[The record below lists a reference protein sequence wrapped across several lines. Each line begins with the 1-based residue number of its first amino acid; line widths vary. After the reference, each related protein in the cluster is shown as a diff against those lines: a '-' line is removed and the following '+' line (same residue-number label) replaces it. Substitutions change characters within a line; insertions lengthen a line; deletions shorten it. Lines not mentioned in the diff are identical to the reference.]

1 MGSLERERDRD
12 RDRERDRER
21 QRETETDRDRDR
33 ERQRDRQ
40 RERERERASERARVP
55 ISNVTNSHEIT
66 FPALSLDMKQDK
78 TILLTPSTFYNI
90 LFAYVKITRGRIL
103 KQLLFSLQFVS
114 LGVLSL

>member
-12 RDRERDRER
+12 RDRERETERDRER
-21 QRETETDRDRDR
+21 QRETETETERDR
-33 ERQRDRQ
+33 ETD
-40 RERERERASERARVP
+40 RERERASERARVP